1 MDHKCKKC
9 GSKNLFTEKIVDA
22 TGLYCRE
29 CGAFQKHLREDEL
42 HVFKHTQSVNSNLS
56 STKSSPKMPP
66 ANPPR
71 SNFRRCKGTY
81 YNKKTYK
88 TESFN
93 LGYFMGWG
101 IDYDE
106 FTNIGTGHYT
116 AAIIELPNGKIILT
130 EAYNITFID
139 KVENLMKV

>member
-1 MDHKCKKC
+1 MDYKCKKC

-29 CGAFQKHLREDEL
+29 CGIFRNILEKIN
-42 HVFKHTQSVNSNLS
+42 VFKHAQSVNSNLS
-56 STKSSPKMPP
+56 STKSSPKMPHV
-66 ANPPR
+66 NPPR

-101 IDYDE
+101 IGYDE
-106 FTNIGTGHYT
+106 LTDIGAGHYT